1 MPRAYTGYI
10 DIEARHLF
18 FYFFES
24 RRDPDKD
31 DVVFWTNGGPGGSSA
46 LGLFMELGLCSG
58 GGPVRLYK
66 GADQLMTGPC
76 RITGPNSTER
86 FEYAWNSHANVFF
99 IDQPVSVGF
108 SYAEH
113 GDGVVGLPQ
122 PDMSGRYDITNHAWE
137 YRAPRSKQRRTSL
150 RLWSFSLSTSPSSRA
165 VRSISLAN
173 LTRYVSVRST
183 DLPCVLMHSQTG
195 SLSACIRCSGI

>member
-66 GADQLMTGPC
+66 EADQFMTGPC
-76 RITGPNSTER
+76 RITGPNSTKR

-113 GDGVVGLPQ
+113 GEGVVGSPQ
-122 PDMSGRYDITNHAWE
+122 PDKSGQYD
-137 YRAPRSKQRRTSL
+137 
-150 RLWSFSLSTSPSSRA
+150 
-165 VRSISLAN
+165 
-173 LTRYVSVRST
+173 
-183 DLPCVLMHSQTG
+183 
-195 SLSACIRCSGI
+195 